1 LKNAGFNCVLQIMN
15 KKIFGLVILML
26 LTACSEKKTE
36 PRPAVFDLQ
45 QIGKLATAEYWITR
59 VVKADDNQTWYKMGN
74 RKILITCSA
83 SVKAG
88 IDFSRL
94 QPQHVDQQQ
103 HKIYVKLPPP
113 QLISLNIPPE
123 GIKVVYS
130 DVGVFRDPFTTGE
143 INAIMRTAESQIRKQ
158 VESLDINTTARTNAT
173 AFLTRF
179 LRNAGFTEIYVS
191 F

>member
-1 LKNAGFNCVLQIMN
+1 MN
-15 KKIFGLVILML
+15 KNIFCLAILML
-26 LTACSEKKTE
+26 LVACSEKKAE
-36 PRPAVFDLQ
+36 PRQMVFALQ
-45 QIGKLATAEYWITR
+45 QIGTLATAEYWITR
-59 VVKADDNQTWYKMGN
+59 IVKADDDETWYKIGN

-94 QPQHVDQQQ
+94 QPQHIDQQQ
-103 HKIYVKLPPP
+103 PKIYVKLPPP

-123 GIKVVYS
+123 SIRVVYS

-143 INAIMRTAESQIRKQ
+143 INAIMRTAESQIQKQ
-158 VESLDINTTARTNAT
+158 LAGLDINTTARTNAT

-179 LRNAGFTEIYVS
+179 LRTAGFTEIYVS

>member
-15 KKIFGLVILML
+15 KNIFCLVILML
-26 LTACSEKKTE
+26 AAACAEKKRE

-59 VVKADDNQTWYKMGN
+59 VVKADDNQTWYKIGN

-83 SVKAG
+83 SIKAG
-88 IDFSRL
+88 IDFSQL

-123 GIKVVYS
+123 SIQVVYS

-143 INAIMRTAESQIRKQ
+143 MNTIMRTAESQIRKQ
-158 VESLDINTTARTNAT
+158 IESLDINTTARTNAT

-179 LRNAGFTEIYVS
+179 LRNAGFTEIYVT

>member
-1 LKNAGFNCVLQIMN
+1 MLQIMN
-15 KKIFGLVILML
+15 KNIFPFLILMFL
-26 LTACSEKKTE
+26 LSCAEKKAE

-59 VVKADDNQTWYKMGN
+59 VVKADDNQTWYKIGN

-83 SVKAG
+83 SIKAG
-88 IDFSRL
+88 IDFSQL

-123 GIKVVYS
+123 SIKVVYS
-130 DVGVFRDPFTTGE
+130 DVGVFRDPFTTAE
-143 INAIMRTAESQIRKQ
+143 LNTIMRAAESQIRKQ

-179 LRNAGFTEIYVS
+179 LRNSGFTEIYVS

>member
-36 PRPAVFDLQ
+36 LRPAVFDLQ

>member
-1 LKNAGFNCVLQIMN
+1 MN